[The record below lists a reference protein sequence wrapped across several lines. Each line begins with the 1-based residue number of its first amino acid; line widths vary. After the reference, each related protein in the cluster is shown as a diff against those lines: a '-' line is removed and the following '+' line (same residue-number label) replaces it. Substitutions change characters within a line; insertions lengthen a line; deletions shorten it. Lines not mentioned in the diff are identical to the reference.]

1 MESQAPS
8 PATVPPYE
16 EWPSVPIAPLKPIIK
31 EEQTSAMD
39 IDEVNS
45 IDDRNARQT
54 SELSMDDI
62 EAAQALEGLRA
73 GMHLASPSHTIWRL
87 IDIDARQV
95 RHANVIPSKIDPAL
109 RNSQSSQPAEPL
121 LSLFTSRHPLLSST
135 INGSLNAYS
144 SSKSYSPSFR
154 YGAEF
159 VERISS
165 PVVNTVGTAGR
176 ISGVETGV
184 RWWLQR
190 TDSNSAERQS
200 KRRRTD
206 RSPIDVDMERGV
218 AEFSPRPSHQRRLSE
233 MSYSDNLPPYDAQR
247 SPKYEEKSPTHH
259 SLDNGHPE
267 YHPSWPTRLI
277 KSTSGL
283 GVAMSEESL
292 ASLRW
297 ALECLSWANRHL
309 TRLII
314 RLRDAIEQSAQAH
327 GPLSPQSNDST
338 NQQDTQMMDSEG
350 PVPTSREREN
360 HIQSLAAEVIYII
373 KRVNNGVSEY
383 AASAL
388 PENAR
393 ILVGRYLKSL
403 RISFQKSFAQSD
415 SNGNGRCEGVSGS
428 EASARKAL
436 LLAKEALDKLAQV
449 SGIVEGTIV
458 SAEEWCDRLGRGR
471 HSRSTGESSD
481 LSSVADCK
489 QPLVLTTVDA
499 TPVVKDEKEA
509 PRVSVQ
515 DDATMTDPELFTDNI
530 TTAKI

>member
-1 MESQAPS
+1 
-8 PATVPPYE
+8 
-16 EWPSVPIAPLKPIIK
+16 
-31 EEQTSAMD
+31 MD
-39 IDEVNS
+39 IDEVMS
-45 IDDRNARQT
+45 LSDRNARQT

-73 GMHLASPSHTIWRL
+73 GMHLAIPGRTPLRL
-87 IDIDARQV
+87 TEIDARQV
-95 RHANVIPSKIDPAL
+95 RNANSITSKIDPAL
-109 RNSQSSQPAEPL
+109 QNSQSSQPAEPL

-135 INGSLNAYS
+135 INGSLHAYS

-190 TDSNSAERQS
+190 TDSSSAERRS

-206 RSPIDVDMERGV
+206 RSPTDVDMERGV
-218 AEFSPRPSHQRRLSE
+218 AEFSSRSSHQRRLSE
-233 MSYSDNLPPYDAQR
+233 MSYSDTLPPYDAQR

-259 SLDNGHPE
+259 SADSGHPE
-267 YHPSWPTRLI
+267 YHPSWSTRLI

-314 RLRDAIEQSAQAH
+314 RLRDAIEQSAQAQ
-327 GPLSPQSNDST
+327 GPLSPQSNDSA
-338 NQQDTQMMDSEG
+338 NQQDTQMIDSEG
-350 PVPTSREREN
+350 AEPTSREREN
-360 HIQSLAAEVIYII
+360 QIQSLAAEVIYII

-403 RISFQKSFAQSD
+403 RISFQKYFAQTD
-415 SNGNGRCEGVSGS
+415 DNGNGRYEGVSGS

-458 SAEEWCDRLGRGR
+458 SAEEWCARLGRGR
-471 HSRSTGESSD
+471 DSRSTGESNNP
-481 LSSVADCK
+481 SSLADRK
-489 QPLVLTTVDA
+489 QPLVLTSVNVE
-499 TPVVKDEKEA
+499 PFIKDEKET
-509 PRVSVQ
+509 PRNAVQ
-515 DDATMTDPELFTDNI
+515 DDATMTDPELFTDNVA
-530 TTAKI
+530 TAKV

>member
-1 MESQAPS
+1 MEAQAPS
-8 PATVPPYE
+8 PAAPPYE
-16 EWPSVPIAPLKPIIK
+16 EWPSVPVAPLKPTIK
-31 EEQTSAMD
+31 DEQTSAMD
-39 IDEVNS
+39 IDEVMS
-45 IDDRNARQT
+45 LSDRNARQT

-73 GMHLASPSHTIWRL
+73 
-87 IDIDARQV
+87 DARQV
-95 RHANVIPSKIDPAL
+95 GHANSIASKIDPAL
-109 RNSQSSQPAEPL
+109 QSSQSSQPAEPL

-190 TDSNSAERQS
+190 TDSSLAERRS

-206 RSPIDVDMERGV
+206 RSPTDVDMERGV
-218 AEFSPRPSHQRRLSE
+218 AEFSSRSSHQRRLSE
-233 MSYSDNLPPYDAQR
+233 MSYSDTLPPYDPQR
-247 SPKYEEKSPTHH
+247 SPKYEEKSPIHH
-259 SLDNGHPE
+259 SHDNGHPE
-267 YHPSWPTRLI
+267 YHPSWSTRLI

-283 GVAMSEESL
+283 GVAMSDESL

-338 NQQDTQMMDSEG
+338 NHHDTQMLDSEG
-350 PVPTSREREN
+350 PAPTSREREN

-415 SNGNGRCEGVSGS
+415 NTGDGRCEGVSGS

-471 HSRSTGESSD
+471 NSRSTGESSN
-481 LSSVADCK
+481 LGSLADRK
-489 QPLVLTTVDA
+489 QPLVLTTVDVA
-499 TPVVKDEKEA
+499 PFIKDEKEI
-509 PRVSVQ
+509 PRNAVQ
-515 DDATMTDPELFTDNI
+515 DDATMTDPELFTDNV
-530 TTAKI
+530 AAANV